1 MNKLLIAALALGLFS
16 ACKSGGKKSGSDAIT
31 FKEFRQSFAD
41 SKLPYKLTPEL
52 LASKAGDS
60 TAIDTALISQF
71 LVDTLAKAD
80 FPAGKVSYYPLA
92 SLTGKQIN
100 YLVVKAEDKNTTA
113 AYLCVFDKKDHYLS
127 RVQVALVTG
136 KSNKKEYFS
145 IDSKEMVKITTE
157 TEVTPGHTGTI
168 ENFYAVEAN
177 GSTSLIMT
185 NSTGEAAP
193 GQIFNPIDTL
203 AKKNKFSGDY
213 AAGENSI
220 VSIRDG
226 KDAKSFLFFISFA
239 KESGCKGEIS
249 GTGHFTGANKGE
261 FQDKDTECGI
271 AFQFS
276 SGKLTIKEI
285 GGCGAYRGIRCLF
298 EGGFT
303 KKK

>member
-1 MNKLLIAALALGLFS
+1 MNKLLIAALAFGLFAS
-16 ACKSGGKKSGSDAIT
+16 CKSGGKKSGADAIT

-52 LASKAGDS
+52 LTSNTGDS
-60 TAIDTALISQF
+60 TAIDTALIRRF

-80 FPAGKVSYYPLA
+80 FPTGKVSYYPLV

-100 YLVVKAEDKNTTA
+100 YLVIKAEDKNTTA

-127 RVQVALVTG
+127 RVQVALLNG

-168 ENFYAVEAN
+168 ENFYSVEAN
-177 GSTSLIMT
+177 GSTTLIMT

-193 GQIFNPIDTL
+193 GQLFNPIDTL
-203 AKKNKFSGDY
+203 PKKNKFSGDY

-249 GTGHFTGANKGE
+249 GTGHFAGANKGE
-261 FQDKDTECGI
+261 FTDRDTECGI

-276 SGKLTIKEI
+276 AGKLTIKEI

>member
-1 MNKLLIAALALGLFS
+1 MNKLLIAALALGLFAS
-16 ACKSGGKKSGSDAIT
+16 CKSGGKKSGADAIT

-52 LASKAGDS
+52 LTSKTGDS
-60 TAIDTALISQF
+60 TAIDTALISRF

-80 FPAGKVSYYPLA
+80 FPTGKVSYYPLV

-100 YLVVKAEDKNTTA
+100 YLVIKAEDKNTTA

-127 RVQVALVTG
+127 RVQVAWLNS

-157 TEVTPGHTGTI
+157 TEVTPGHTGTT
-168 ENFYAVEAN
+168 ENFYSVEAN
-177 GSTSLIMT
+177 GSTALIMT

-193 GQIFNPIDTL
+193 GQLFNPIDTL
-203 AKKNKFSGDY
+203 PKKNKFSGDY

-249 GTGHFTGANKGE
+249 GTGHFAGANKGE
-261 FQDKDTECGI
+261 FTDKDTECGI

-276 SGKLTIKEI
+276 ASKLTIKEI